1 MADNGNQGSIRLLD
15 TQAFA
20 SAKDEFRKAVEEYI
34 TAKKA
39 LADTTN
45 TLLESWRGKG
55 RQTFLNKYSLF
66 SGKLEDLQDVLN
78 EYNDTFVSVIDAY
91 DSTDEEIANNIS
103 SSTEGGGSGGSGF
116 SSGGEGG
123 GGGGGGRLDTSS
135 GSSTTGGVGGG
146 GGGFGRFR

>member
-20 SAKDEFRKAVEEYI
+20 SAKGEFRKAVEQYI
-34 TAKKA
+34 TARQS

-45 TLLESWRGKG
+45 TLLDSWRGKG

-78 EYNDTFVSVIDAY
+78 EYNDTFVSIIDAY
-91 DSTDEEIANNIS
+91 DNTDEEIANGIRSNS
-103 SSTEGGGSGGSGF
+103 DTGGGSGG
-116 SSGGEGG
+116 GG
-123 GGGGGGRLDTSS
+123 GGAS
-135 GSSTTGGVGGG
+135 
-146 GGGFGRFR
+146 RF